1 MGTIFGYGLIALVL
15 GVFLLPVIMNIRSNL
30 EERRDRDRTKD
41 KVQDAIDEITADGK
55 VEGPKGPYV
64 PHKRG
69 GPMTDGSTS
78 PPKSSGYYHHPWQ

>member
-1 MGTIFGYGLIALVL
+1 MKKCSRQFAVL
-15 GVFLLPVIMNIRSNL
+15 GVFLLPIVMNVKAHR
-30 EERRDRDRTKD
+30 EERRERDQTKE
-41 KVQDAIDEITADGK
+41 KVQDAIDKITADGK

-69 GPMTDGSTS
+69 GPMTDGTTS